1 MTGWRA
7 LLFRKKSPKICVDLW
22 IHSALDPTAL
32 RAALGFSAR
41 AQPVNVIAVPA
52 QTVQKIADAPDTP
65 FDISLRPPM
74 FSEFAGQEKV
84 CQRLELMVQAA
95 QQRGDVLDHIL
106 LSGPPG
112 LGKTT
117 LAYILANAMGV
128 NIKNTS
134 GPTIEKAGDL
144 AGLLTTLE
152 RGDVLFIDEIHRL
165 QPAIEEYLYPAMEDY
180 KLDIIIDQGPNA
192 RSVRLNLPKFTLIG
206 ATTRAGMISA
216 PLRSRFGMNARL
228 DYYTADELQRIISRS
243 AGLVGVEIDSDGALE
258 IAARA
263 RGTPRV
269 ANNLL
274 RWVRDFAQVK
284 ADNKVTRPVAD
295 AALGMLDIDADGF
308 DEMDKRILEALVHK
322 FAGGP
327 VGLNSLAVAIGEDAG
342 TLEDVNEPYLIMQ
355 GYLKRTPQGRVAMP
369 AAYKKLGVAP
379 PRRDAELFS

>member
-1 MTGWRA
+1 M
-7 LLFRKKSPKICVDLW
+7 P
-22 IHSALDPTAL
+22 DPSI
-32 RAALGFSAR
+32 R
-41 AQPVNVIAVPA
+41 PIP
-52 QTVQKIADAPDTP
+52 DAPDTP

-74 FSEFAGQEKV
+74 FNEFAGQEKV

-95 QQRGDVLDHIL
+95 QQRGDVLEHIL

-117 LAYILANAMGV
+117 LAHIVATAMGV
-128 NIKNTS
+128 GMKNTS

-144 AGLLTTLE
+144 AGLLTTVE

-180 KLDIIIDQGPNA
+180 KLDILIDQGPNA

-206 ATTRAGMISA
+206 ATTRAGMISS
-216 PLRSRFGMNARL
+216 PLRSRFGMNCRL
-228 DYYTADELQRIISRS
+228 DYYTAEELQKIIVRS
-243 AGLVGVEIDSDGALE
+243 AGLIGIAIDEAGALE

-263 RGTPRV
+263 RGTPRI

-274 RWVRDFAQVK
+274 RWVRDYAQVR
-284 ADNKVTRPVAD
+284 ADNKVTRDVAD
-295 AALGMLDIDADGF
+295 AALSMLDIDADGF
-308 DEMDKRILEALVHK
+308 DEMDKRILEALIHK
-322 FAGGP
+322 FGGGP

-355 GYLKRTPQGRVAMP
+355 GYIKRTPQGRVAMP
-369 AAYKKLGVAP
+369 VAYKKLGITA
-379 PRRDAELFS
+379 PRRDGELL

>member
-1 MTGWRA
+1 M
-7 LLFRKKSPKICVDLW
+7 
-22 IHSALDPTAL
+22 
-32 RAALGFSAR
+32 
-41 AQPVNVIAVPA
+41 PA
-52 QTVQKIADAPDTP
+52 PSIRPIPDAPDTP

-95 QQRGDVLDHIL
+95 QQRGDVLEHIL

-117 LAYILANAMGV
+117 LAHIVATAMGV
-128 NIKNTS
+128 GMKNTS

-144 AGLLTTLE
+144 AGLLTTVE
-152 RGDVLFIDEIHRL
+152 RGDVLFIDEVHRL

-180 KLDIIIDQGPNA
+180 KLDILIDQGPNA

-216 PLRSRFGMNARL
+216 PLRSRFGMNCRL
-228 DYYTADELQRIISRS
+228 DYYTADELQKIIVRS
-243 AGLVGVEIDSDGALE
+243 AGLIGIPIDDPGALE

-263 RGTPRV
+263 RGTPRI

-274 RWVRDFAQVK
+274 RWVRDYAQVR
-284 ADNKVTRPVAD
+284 AANHITRPVAD
-295 AALGMLDIDADGF
+295 AALSMLDIDADGF
-308 DEMDKRILEALVHK
+308 DEMDKRILEALIHK
-322 FAGGP
+322 FGGGP

-369 AAYKKLGVAP
+369 VAYKKLGLTA
-379 PRRDAELFS
+379 PRREGELL

>member
-1 MTGWRA
+1 M
-7 LLFRKKSPKICVDLW
+7 
-22 IHSALDPTAL
+22 
-32 RAALGFSAR
+32 
-41 AQPVNVIAVPA
+41 PA
-52 QTVQKIADAPDTP
+52 PSIRSIPDAPDTP

-95 QQRGDVLDHIL
+95 QQRGDVLEHIL

-117 LAYILANAMGV
+117 LAHIIATAMGV
-128 NIKNTS
+128 GMKNTS

-180 KLDIIIDQGPNA
+180 KLDILIDQGPNA

-216 PLRSRFGMNARL
+216 PLRSRFGMNCRL
-228 DYYTADELQRIISRS
+228 DYYTAEELQKIIIRS
-243 AGLVGVEIDSDGALE
+243 AGLIGIAIDEAGALE
-258 IAARA
+258 VAARA
-263 RGTPRV
+263 RGTPRI

-274 RWVRDFAQVK
+274 RWVRDYAQVR
-284 ADNKVTRPVAD
+284 ADNKVTRDVAD
-295 AALGMLDIDADGF
+295 AALSMLDIDADGF
-308 DEMDKRILEALVHK
+308 DEMDKRILEAMIHK
-322 FAGGP
+322 FDGGP

-355 GYLKRTPQGRVAMP
+355 GYIKRTPQGRVAMP
-369 AAYKKLGVAP
+369 VAYKKLGITA
-379 PRRDAELFS
+379 PRRDGELFGS

>member
-1 MTGWRA
+1 VPDS
-7 LLFRKKSPKICVDLW
+7 F
-22 IHSALDPTAL
+22 
-32 RAALGFSAR
+32 
-41 AQPVNVIAVPA
+41 AQ
-52 QTVQKIADAPDTP
+52 QLSETPDTP

-84 CQRLELMVQAA
+84 CQRLELMVEAA
-95 QQRGDVLDHIL
+95 QQRGDVLEHIL

-117 LAYILANAMGV
+117 LAYILAGAMKV
-128 NIKNTS
+128 NIKSTS

-165 QPAIEEYLYPAMEDY
+165 GPAIEEYLYPAMEDY

-192 RSVRLNLPKFTLIG
+192 RSVRLNLPKFTMIG

-216 PLRSRFGMNARL
+216 PLRSRFGMNCRL
-228 DYYTADELQRIISRS
+228 DYYTAEELQTIVTRS
-243 AGLVGVEIDSDGALE
+243 AGLIGIEIDAPGALE
-258 IAARA
+258 IASRS

-274 RWVRDFAQVK
+274 RRVRDFAQVR
-284 ADNKVTRPVAD
+284 ADGHITREVAD
-295 AALGMLDIDADGF
+295 GALTLHDIDRDGF
-308 DEMDKRILEALVHK
+308 DEMDKRILEALVLK
-322 FAGGP
+322 FNGGP

-355 GYLKRTPQGRVAMP
+355 GYIKRTPQGRVAMP
-369 AAYKKLGVAP
+369 AAYRKVGVAV
-379 PRRDAELFS
+379 PRREGELPL